1 MQVGPDNII
10 TNQTVYQ
17 DRKILNR
24 REQEILVKT
33 YEDRIE

>member
-1 MQVGPDNII
+1 MQVGPDNRI

-17 DRKILNR
+17 DHEILNR